1 MVCFYLYVRPALR
14 RMAGRTDL
22 GLPRITARCANDIQ
36 KANNLTEF
44 VRVTLARR
52 NGEFY
57 ATPTGNQSSGVL
69 SSLSRAHG
77 LLIGPASQR
86 LLKAGS
92 QAAVL
97 LLDAGAAA
105 DAEACFEER
114 LRISN

>member
-1 MVCFYLYVRPALR
+1 MRPALR
-14 RMAGRTDL
+14 RMVSRTDL
-22 GLPRITARCANDIQ
+22 ALPRITARCAQDIQ